1 MSTHQR
7 ATATRTW
14 VRRSLAVVA
23 MLLGLLALV
32 PTAAGQTTATGGV
45 VVLRIDGMINPITER
60 YLLDGISDAEAS
72 GAGLVVLELDTP
84 GGLLDATQRMTGAM
98 LASRIPVAVYVSP
111 RGARAASAGTF
122 ITMAGH
128 VAVMAPD
135 SRIGAATP
143 VGGSG
148 EDIGDDLRQ
157 KVINDTVVYA
167 RSIAE
172 ARGRNADWAESAI
185 RDAAVVGANEAVE
198 LDVVDLIASDRPA
211 LLTAIDGRTVE
222 VDGGE
227 VLLETADAVVDEQPM
242 SPIERLFMAIADPNI
257 ALLLLSLGG
266 IGLYFE
272 LANPGAM
279 IPGIIGVILLLL
291 AFLSLGM
298 LPLNL
303 AGLALIGVGL
313 LLLGAEVFVA
323 SGGILGVGGV
333 AAFALGALLLIDER
347 QSPFLEV
354 SRPLIAALTLTMG
367 GFVLVAVRGVMRTR
381 SRPVAIGGEELR
393 GRLGQARAPDE
404 VFVMGELW
412 RARLEDDPSTP
423 LTPGAPIRVV
433 RRDGLVLIVEPA
445 EAPTTAETP

>member
-1 MSTHQR
+1 
-7 ATATRTW
+7 
-14 VRRSLAVVA
+14 
-23 MLLGLLALV
+23 
-32 PTAAGQTTATGGV
+32 
-45 VVLRIDGMINPITER
+45 
-60 YLLDGISDAEAS
+60 
-72 GAGLVVLELDTP
+72 
-84 GGLLDATQRMTGAM
+84 
-98 LASRIPVAVYVSP
+98 
-111 RGARAASAGTF
+111 
-122 ITMAGH
+122 MAGH
-128 VAVMAPD
+128 VAAMAPD
-135 SRIGAATP
+135 TRIGAATP

-185 RDAAVVGANEAVE
+185 RDAAVLSATDAVE
-198 LDVVDLIASDRPA
+198 QDVVDLIASDRRA
-211 LLTAIDGRTVE
+211 LLTDIDGRTVE